1 MIHHFVVHGLNIVW
15 IFHCFTCRIL
25 PVATSFF
32 KSDYWKIEAYL
43 GVKPS
48 KRTNFGGPTLWSVLA
63 DGSELNHIIGLSWFI
78 KEFFSF
84 FDNTKIQNNYHVCK
98 YTYVYFSIKMKF
110 FLSGKLDANL
120 NVICIELLLLSIFII
135 TLYSIYFIYGTFS
148 ILMCIFFQ

>member
-110 FLSGKLDANL
+110 FCWENWMQIWMPLAL
-120 NVICIELLLLSIFII
+120 NYFYSLFSLLLYILY
-135 TLYSIYFIYGTFS
+135 TLY
-148 ILMCIFFQ
+148 MEHFQY